1 MLVAPFD
8 DSGGGQTG
16 VAVANELADLLNEQ
30 NNGAMVVRQTEQRPA
45 DSAEAIR
52 LAEQH
57 AADVLIWGTVQAGE
71 TLNRPALLPR
81 LTYLPQGHYGPYA
94 WEGYSTRFAMPR
106 TFDLAPYPLNGQVI
120 VPPVLEA
127 LARYHAG
134 DADVAYTLLG
144 DLLASYPLEPALPR
158 ALRGNILWARGLYTE
173 AAEEYELA
181 LVQPLNERGRL
192 ANNLWVILQDGSD
205 PAAPQ
210 MLQQTL
216 ALVEDGNMAALHYNM
231 GMVALEDGRTAE
243 AITELER
250 ARAMLP
256 DNAPRVPLLV
266 TLAQAHREA
275 GNLAAAAAV
284 LQQAEQRRNSES
296 STYAPPDLQQLV
308 QWQYGAAVMEQKGLL
323 GLAELTNASGS
334 LLWALEASE
343 PFTTDQLEPSGERLR
358 QAVELSRQRVE
369 GWQRIATASAASN
382 EIVDLENTIN
392 DLDAVVVVA
401 SAQAELALADLQR
414 QQYYLALHKIELRQA
429 LGPSEQNLFA
439 SILGGT
445 LRNEAPIAD
454 ALALLETLE
463 QSNPESPALLLAH
476 ASARLTRND
485 SETDRIEADQYYDR
499 IIALAPARP
508 EGPYGKGQVALLR
521 GDLDAARQWNEQALA
536 RDPAFYPAH
545 ATLARIAEE
554 QGNWQMALQHL
565 RVLAQQYPRR
575 ETTLRLAS
583 LLRQG
588 GPVAYNEAQQ
598 VLQPLIDQ
606 NDPAALTE
614 LGAFSATQDR

>member
-1 MLVAPFD
+1 MTLVVILGGARLWPTFEAWRTNNEFVVLVAPFD

-205 PAAPQ
+205 PAASQ
-210 MLQQTL
+210 MLQQN
-216 ALVEDGNMAALHYNM
+216 ACP
-231 GMVALEDGRTAE
+231 GR
-243 AITELER
+243 R
-250 ARAMLP
+250 
-256 DNAPRVPLLV
+256 
-266 TLAQAHREA
+266 
-275 GNLAAAAAV
+275 
-284 LQQAEQRRNSES
+284 
-296 STYAPPDLQQLV
+296 
-308 QWQYGAAVMEQKGLL
+308 W
-323 GLAELTNASGS
+323 
-334 LLWALEASE
+334 
-343 PFTTDQLEPSGERLR
+343 
-358 QAVELSRQRVE
+358 
-369 GWQRIATASAASN
+369 
-382 EIVDLENTIN
+382 
-392 DLDAVVVVA
+392 
-401 SAQAELALADLQR
+401 
-414 QQYYLALHKIELRQA
+414 
-429 LGPSEQNLFA
+429 
-439 SILGGT
+439 
-445 LRNEAPIAD
+445 
-454 ALALLETLE
+454 
-463 QSNPESPALLLAH
+463 
-476 ASARLTRND
+476 
-485 SETDRIEADQYYDR
+485 
-499 IIALAPARP
+499 
-508 EGPYGKGQVALLR
+508 
-521 GDLDAARQWNEQALA
+521 
-536 RDPAFYPAH
+536 
-545 ATLARIAEE
+545 
-554 QGNWQMALQHL
+554 
-565 RVLAQQYPRR
+565 
-575 ETTLRLAS
+575 
-583 LLRQG
+583 
-588 GPVAYNEAQQ
+588 
-598 VLQPLIDQ
+598 
-606 NDPAALTE
+606 
-614 LGAFSATQDR
+614 